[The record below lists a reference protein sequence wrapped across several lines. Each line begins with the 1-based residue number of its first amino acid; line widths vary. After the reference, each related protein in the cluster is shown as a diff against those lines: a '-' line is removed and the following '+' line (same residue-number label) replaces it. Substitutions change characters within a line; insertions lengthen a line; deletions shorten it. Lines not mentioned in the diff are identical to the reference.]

1 MTVAETSSAHLALA
15 QRWISTQKPQI
26 SSLVRYGGLID
37 CLYVSIGRATI
48 NDLGRLCEIE
58 RECFT
63 LEAFSRLQIAQ
74 LLENPHAIS
83 LVARVSSDIAG
94 FIIGSIERV
103 GEVVFGHIYTLDI
116 AVKYRRKGIGMKLLN
131 RLEQEFLEEN
141 VRECYLEAR
150 MNNTAALELYH
161 KHGYARVK
169 LLRNYYSKG
178 SHGILLVKRLH

>member
-1 MTVAETSSAHLALA
+1 MVDRLH
-15 QRWISTQKPQI
+15 
-26 SSLVRYGGLID
+26 VRIE
-37 CLYVSIGRATI
+37 RATI

-63 LEAFSRLQIAQ
+63 LEAFSRLHIGH
-74 LLENPHAIS
+74 LLENPHTRS
-83 LVARVSSDIAG
+83 LVARVSADIVG

-131 RLEQEFLEEN
+131 RLEQEFVEEN

-150 MNNTAALELYH
+150 MDNTGALELYH

-178 SHGILLVKRLH
+178 RHGILLVKRLH